1 MKIKVCG
8 ITDQTVIIDGLGI
21 DYIGHI
27 FWEPSKRYVNPEQI
41 ALQSTNNKRVGV
53 FVDESIETVRKIGEK
68 LNLKGVQLHANEDER
83 YIEQLKIKLPNT
95 LIIKALAIATKED
108 LVHLNR
114 FDKLVDLF
122 IFDTIG
128 RLPGGNGI
136 QFDWNILSEYKGTIP
151 FLLSGGI
158 GPSDIDAIRNF
169 KKQLNH
175 PQFVGVD
182 LNSKFE
188 DLPGV
193 KNVEKLTNFVSSL
206 KNEAWL

>member
-8 ITDQTVIIDGLGI
+8 ITNQTAIIDSLGI

-27 FWEPSKRYVNPEQI
+27 FWEPSKRYISPEQI

-53 FVDESIETVRKIGEK
+53 FVDESIENVVKIAKK
-68 LNLKGVQLHANEDER
+68 LSLKGVQLHANEDAKYFQE
-83 YIEQLKIKLPNT
+83 LKIKLPDT
-95 LIIKALAIATKED
+95 LVIKAVAIATTDD
-108 LVHLNR
+108 LVHLNQ
-114 FDKLVDLF
+114 FDEVVDLF
-122 IFDTIG
+122 IFDTKG

-136 QFDWNILSEYKGTIP
+136 HFDWNILSDYKGATP

-158 GPSDIDAIRNF
+158 GPGDIDAITNF
-169 KKQLNH
+169 KKQLDH

-188 DLPGV
+188 DSPGV
-193 KNVEKLTNFVSSL
+193 KNVEKLTNFVTSL

>member
-8 ITDQTVIIDGLGI
+8 ITNQTAIIDSLGI

-27 FWEPSKRYVNPEQI
+27 FWQPSKRYVSPEQI

-53 FVDESIETVRKIGEK
+53 FVDESIETVIKIANK
-68 LNLKGVQLHANEDER
+68 LNLKGVQLHANEDANYLQE
-83 YIEQLKIKLPNT
+83 LKVKLPDT
-95 LIIKALAIATKED
+95 LIIKAVPIATTND

-114 FDKLVDLF
+114 LDEVVDLF
-122 IFDTIG
+122 VFDTKG
-128 RLPGGNGI
+128 RLPGGNGT
-136 QFDWNILSEYKGTIP
+136 QFDWNILSDYKASTP

-158 GPSDIDAIRNF
+158 GPEDIDAITNF
-169 KKQLNH
+169 KRQLNH

-188 DLPGV
+188 DSPGV

>member
-8 ITDQTVIIDGLGI
+8 ITNQTAIIDSLGI

-27 FWEPSKRYVNPEQI
+27 FWEPSKRYVSPEQI

-53 FVDESIETVRKIGEK
+53 FVDESIETVIKIANR
-68 LNLKGVQLHANEDER
+68 LNLKGVQLHANEDAKYLQE
-83 YIEQLKIKLPNT
+83 LKAELPDT
-95 LIIKALAIATKED
+95 LIIKAVPIATTDD
-108 LVHLNR
+108 LVQINR
-114 FDKLVDLF
+114 LDEVVDLF
-122 IFDTIG
+122 IFDTKG
-128 RLPGGNGI
+128 RLPGGNGT
-136 QFDWNILSEYKGTIP
+136 QFDWNILSDYKASTP

-158 GPSDIDAIRNF
+158 GPGDIDAITNF

-188 DLPGV
+188 DSPGV

-206 KNEAWL
+206 KSKAWL

>member
-8 ITDQTVIIDGLGI
+8 ITNQTAIIDRLGI

-27 FWEPSKRYVNPEQI
+27 FWEPSKRYVSPEQI

-53 FVDESIETVRKIGEK
+53 FVDESVETVIKIANR
-68 LNLKGVQLHANEDER
+68 LNLKGVQLHANEDAKYLQE
-83 YIEQLKIKLPNT
+83 LKAELPDT
-95 LIIKALAIATKED
+95 LIIKAVPIATTDD
-108 LVHLNR
+108 LVQINR
-114 FDKLVDLF
+114 LDEVVDLF
-122 IFDTIG
+122 IFDTKG
-128 RLPGGNGI
+128 RLPGGNGT
-136 QFDWNILSEYKGTIP
+136 QFDWNILSDYKASTP

-158 GPSDIDAIRNF
+158 GPGDIDAITNF

-188 DLPGV
+188 DSPGV

-206 KNEAWL
+206 KSKAWL

>member
-1 MKIKVCG
+1 MKVKVCG
-8 ITDQTVIIDGLGI
+8 ITNQTAIIDSLGI

-27 FWEPSKRYVNPEQI
+27 FWEPSKRYVSPEQI

-53 FVDESIETVRKIGEK
+53 FVDESIETVIKIANR
-68 LNLKGVQLHANEDER
+68 LNLKGVQLHANEDAKYLQE
-83 YIEQLKIKLPNT
+83 LKAELPDT
-95 LIIKALAIATKED
+95 LIIKAVPIATTDD

-114 FDKLVDLF
+114 LDKVVDLF
-122 IFDTIG
+122 IFDTKG
-128 RLPGGNGI
+128 KLPGGNGT
-136 QFDWNILSEYKGTIP
+136 QFDWNILSNYKGTTP

-158 GPSDIDAIRNF
+158 GPGDINAIRNF

-175 PQFVGVD
+175 PQFIGVD

-188 DLPGV
+188 DSPGV

-206 KNEAWL
+206 KSKAWL

>member
-8 ITDQTVIIDGLGI
+8 ITNQTAIIDSLGI

-27 FWEPSKRYVNPEQI
+27 FWEPSKRYVSPEQI
-41 ALQSTNNKRVGV
+41 ALQPINNKRVGV
-53 FVDESIETVRKIGEK
+53 FVDDSIETVIKVAKK
-68 LNLKGVQLHANEDER
+68 LSLKGVQLHANEDAK
-83 YIEQLKIKLPNT
+83 YIQQLKVELPDT
-95 LIIKALAIATKED
+95 LIIKAVAIATTDD
-108 LVHLNR
+108 LFHLDR
-114 FDKLVDLF
+114 FDRWVDLF
-122 IFDTIG
+122 IFDTKG
-128 RLPGGNGI
+128 KLPGGNGT
-136 QFDWNILSEYKGTIP
+136 QFDWNILSDYKGATP

-158 GPSDIDAIRNF
+158 GPEDIDAITNF

-175 PQFVGVD
+175 PQFIGVD

-188 DLPGV
+188 DSPGV

>member
-8 ITDQTVIIDGLGI
+8 ITNQTAIIDSLGI

-27 FWEPSKRYVNPEQI
+27 FWEPSKRYVSPEQI
-41 ALQSTNNKRVGV
+41 ALQPINNKRVGV
-53 FVDESIETVRKIGEK
+53 FVDDSIETVIKIAKK
-68 LNLKGVQLHANEDER
+68 LSLKGVQLHANEDAK
-83 YIEQLKIKLPNT
+83 YIQQLKVELPDT
-95 LIIKALAIATKED
+95 LIIKAVAIATTDD
-108 LVHLNR
+108 LFHLDR
-114 FDKLVDLF
+114 FDRWVDLF
-122 IFDTIG
+122 IFDTKG
-128 RLPGGNGI
+128 KLPGGNGT
-136 QFDWNILSEYKGTIP
+136 QFDWNILSNYKGTTP

-158 GPSDIDAIRNF
+158 GPGDINAIRNF

-175 PQFVGVD
+175 PQFIGVD

-188 DLPGV
+188 DSPGV

>member
-8 ITDQTVIIDGLGI
+8 ITNQTTIINGLGV

-27 FWEPSKRYVNPEQI
+27 FWEPSKRYVSPEQI
-41 ALQSTNNKRVGV
+41 AFQPTNNKRAGV
-53 FVDESIETVRKIGEK
+53 FVDESIETVIKIAK
-68 LNLKGVQLHANEDER
+68 QLNLKGVQLHANEDVK
-83 YIEQLKIKLPNT
+83 YIQELKAKLPNT
-95 LIIKALAIATKED
+95 EIIKAVAIGYTKD
-108 LVHLNR
+108 LTALDR
-114 FDKLVDLF
+114 FNQLIDLF
-122 IFDTIG
+122 IFDTKG
-128 RLPGGNGI
+128 RLPGGNGT
-136 QFDWNILSEYKGTIP
+136 QFDWNILSDYNGTTP

-158 GPSDIDAIRNF
+158 GPEDVEAITNF

-188 DLPGV
+188 DSPGV
-193 KNVEKLTNFVSSL
+193 KNVEKLTNFVTSL

>member
-8 ITDQTVIIDGLGI
+8 ITNQTAIIDSLGI

-27 FWEPSKRYVNPEQI
+27 FWEPSKRYVSPEQI
-41 ALQSTNNKRVGV
+41 AFQPNNNKRVGV
-53 FVDESIETVRKIGEK
+53 FVDESIETVIEITKK
-68 LNLKGVQLHANEDER
+68 LSLKGVQLHANEDVK
-83 YIEQLKIKLPNT
+83 YIQELKAKLPNT
-95 LIIKALAIATKED
+95 EIIKAVAIGSTKD
-108 LVHLNR
+108 LTALDSFNQ
-114 FDKLVDLF
+114 LIDLF
-122 IFDTIG
+122 IFDTKG
-128 RLPGGNGI
+128 RLPGGNGT
-136 QFDWNILSEYKGTIP
+136 QFDWNILSDYKGTTP

-158 GPSDIDAIRNF
+158 GPEDVEAITNF

-188 DLPGV
+188 DSPGV

>member
-122 IFDTIG
+122 IFDTKG

-193 KNVEKLTNFVSSL
+193 KNVEKLTNFVTSL

>member
-122 IFDTIG
+122 IFDTKG

-158 GPSDIDAIRNF
+158 GPRDIDAIRNF
-169 KKQLNH
+169 KKQLNP

>member
-8 ITDQTVIIDGLGI
+8 ITNQTAIIDSLGI

-27 FWEPSKRYVNPEQI
+27 FWEPSKRYVSPEQI

-53 FVDESIETVRKIGEK
+53 FVDESVETVIKIANRLK
-68 LNLKGVQLHANEDER
+68 LKGVQLHANEDAKYLQE
-83 YIEQLKIKLPNT
+83 LKAELPDT
-95 LIIKALAIATKED
+95 LIIKAVPIATTDD
-108 LVHLNR
+108 LVQINR
-114 FDKLVDLF
+114 LDEVVDLF
-122 IFDTIG
+122 IFDTKG
-128 RLPGGNGI
+128 RLPGGNGT
-136 QFDWNILSEYKGTIP
+136 QFDWNILSDYKASTP

-158 GPSDIDAIRNF
+158 GPGDIDAITNF

-188 DLPGV
+188 DSPGV

-206 KNEAWL
+206 KSKAWL

>member
-8 ITDQTVIIDGLGI
+8 ITNQTVIIDSLGI

-41 ALQSTNNKRVGV
+41 ALQPTHNKRVGV
-53 FVDESIETVRKIGEK
+53 FVDESIETVSKIAKK
-68 LNLKGVQLHANEDER
+68 LNLKGVQLHANEDEK
-83 YIEQLKIKLPNT
+83 YIEQLKAKLPDT
-95 LIIKALAIATKED
+95 LIIKAVAIASIED

-114 FDKLVDLF
+114 FEKMVDLF
-122 IFDTIG
+122 IFDTKG
-128 RLPGGNGI
+128 RLPGGNGT

-175 PQFVGVD
+175 PQFAGVD

-188 DLPGV
+188 DSPGV

-206 KNEAWL
+206 KNETWL

>member
-27 FWEPSKRYVNPEQI
+27 CWEPSKRYVNPEQI

-122 IFDTIG
+122 IFDTKG

>member
-8 ITDQTVIIDGLGI
+8 ITNQTALIDSLGV

-27 FWEPSKRYVNPEQI
+27 FWEPSKRYVSPKQI
-41 ALQSTNNKRVGV
+41 ASQPTNNKRVGV
-53 FVDESIETVRKIGEK
+53 FVDESIETVITIAKQ
-68 LNLKGVQLHANEDER
+68 LNLKGVQLHANEDAK
-83 YIEQLKIKLPNT
+83 YIEQLKVKLPDT
-95 LIIKALAIATKED
+95 LMIKAVAIATADD
-108 LVHLNR
+108 LVHLDR
-114 FDKLVDLF
+114 FDQCVDLF
-122 IFDTIG
+122 IFDTKG
-128 RLPGGNGI
+128 RLPGGNGT
-136 QFDWNILSEYKGTIP
+136 QFDWNILHHYQGTTP

-158 GPSDIDAIRNF
+158 GPGDIDAITNF

-188 DLPGV
+188 DSPGV
-193 KNVEKLTNFVSSL
+193 KNVEKLTNFVTSL

>member
-122 IFDTIG
+122 IFDTKG

-169 KKQLNH
+169 QKQLNH